1 VTAILC
7 PRSNE
12 RLAVGK
18 TPALLLKKCGIP
30 LALGTD
36 SLASNDSLS
45 LWDEMRFLHREF
57 PNVFTPTEVLEMATL
72 GSAGALHLESETGSL
87 EKGKRADF
95 LVVHPGRIAS
105 TVELAEV
112 LIEDSRVAEVFL
124 GGASI

>member
-1 VTAILC
+1 M
-7 PRSNE
+7 
-12 RLAVGK
+12 
-18 TPALLLKKCGIP
+18 
-30 LALGTD
+30 ALGTD

-45 LWDEMRFLHREF
+45 LWDEMRFLRREF
-57 PNVFTPTEVLEMATL
+57 PDVFTPAEVLGMATL

-112 LIEDSRVAEVFL
+112 LIEESRVAEVFI
-124 GGASI
+124 GGVSI